1 MIVDL
6 LSSPLTTLDEM
17 RHFNEKVK
25 NEKKKKKKF
34 ISLQHFSRDLLLLA
48 STEIFMSFFS
58 SKCQNRSRC
67 RFILEFSSRLM
78 ELRRGEKERG
88 CTFLIFFPFWTRIKL
103 NTPLQ
108 HPPRFCQYNSHSSTF
123 SELNRWHETFRER
136 NKVGKTGMLSL
147 DAHRVDDLP
156 K

>member
-6 LSSPLTTLDEM
+6 LLSPLTTLDEM

-136 NKVGKTGMLSL
+136 NKVW
-147 DAHRVDDLP
+147 
-156 K
+156 